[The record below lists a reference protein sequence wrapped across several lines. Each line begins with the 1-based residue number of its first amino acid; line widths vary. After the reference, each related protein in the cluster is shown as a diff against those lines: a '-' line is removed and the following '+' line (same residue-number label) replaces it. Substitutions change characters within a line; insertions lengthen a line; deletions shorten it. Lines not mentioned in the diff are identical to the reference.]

1 MPAQRSR
8 PSAEVRENQVGEQRL
23 APRRAREPVELEFVQ
38 EPYRSRIRREAK
50 RQGGVESIAVGGEAI
65 LVRYISGASAVY
77 GG

>member
-1 MPAQRSR
+1 MARRSVT
-8 PSAEVRENQVGEQRL
+8 PSSPL
-23 APRRAREPVELEFVQ
+23 APPAPREPVELEFVQ

-65 LVRYISGASAVY
+65 LVRYSSGASAVY